1 MLITIKFK
9 CVMQLKFSKI
19 IPMKN
24 SNRGGGGGGTPALDL
39 PLNDEAKTMR
49 F

>member
-19 IPMKN
+19 NPMKN
-24 SNRGGGGGGTPALDL
+24 SNGGEGGGTPALDP
-39 PLNDEAKTMR
+39 PLNDFE
-49 F
+49 